1 MHTLHVTD
9 PDGTPLALY
18 VEAVDP
24 EVWRRRHD
32 LLQVPPKP
40 LDRLRGSAR
49 QPYFLRVDHR
59 RTGGRPE
66 ATAGTAR

>member
-1 MHTLHVTD
+1 LHVTD

-18 VEAVDP
+18 VEAVDA

-40 LDRLRGSAR
+40 LER
-49 QPYFLRVDHR
+49 
-59 RTGGRPE
+59 
-66 ATAGTAR
+66 